1 LNRPARVSDENS
13 KDISPMPIKE
23 QTYTH
28 KELDLLVVNIE
39 LTLVSI
45 VQGVALS
52 FLAESSRD
60 VIVSRRYLFWPYAAS
75 GLLII
80 LLFWSRSL
88 IHTFTVI
95 RWPLEF
101 AHNFLYVGS
110 TLLEVIIFTQLENPV
125 YWFGLSGVYG
135 CVIWLL
141 FAVDLRMIG
150 RRLEEGNKEAARAL
164 LLVVQREQVKNVRL
178 LMPFSVAFGFAVA
191 LAIHLRPDVFIEH
204 RWHFAFALLQLLCA
218 AGYLAYVMRYYRQLL
233 PLMVAAQYE
242 WNGEV
247 MPEEQG

>member
-1 LNRPARVSDENS
+1 
-13 KDISPMPIKE
+13 MPLKE

-52 FLAESSRD
+52 FLVQFGYTVLVA
-60 VIVSRRYLFWPYAAS
+60 RRYVFWPYVLS

-88 IHTFTVI
+88 MHTFTVI

-101 AHNFLYVGS
+101 THNFLYIAS
-110 TLLEVIIFTQLENPV
+110 TMLEVIIFTQLENPF
-125 YWFGLSGVYG
+125 YWFVLSAAYG
-135 CVIWLL
+135 CMIWLL
-141 FAVDLRMIG
+141 FAVDLRMIR
-150 RRLEEGNKEAARAL
+150 RRLAELNKEAAQA
-164 LLVVQREQVKNVRL
+164 LLVVVEREQIKNVRF
-178 LMPFSVAFGFAVA
+178 LMPLSVVFSSIVA
-191 LAIHLRPDVFIEH
+191 LVIHQWPDFFLARQGHVL
-204 RWHFAFALLQLLCA
+204 FALFQLIFA
-218 AGYLAYVMRYYRQLL
+218 AGYLAYVMRYYKQLL

-247 MPEEQG
+247 MPEEK

>member
-1 LNRPARVSDENS
+1 
-13 KDISPMPIKE
+13 MPIKE

-52 FLAESSRD
+52 FLADHSHA
-60 VIVSRRYLFWPYAAS
+60 VIVTRQYLFWPYVAS

-88 IHTFTVI
+88 MHTFTVI

-101 AHNFLYVGS
+101 PHNFLYIAS
-110 TLLEVIIFTQLENPV
+110 TLLEVIIFTQLGKPIN
-125 YWFGLSGVYG
+125 WFVLSAVYG
-135 CVIWLL
+135 CLIWLL
-141 FAVDLRMIG
+141 FAVDLRMIR
-150 RRLEEGNKEAARAL
+150 RRLAEQNKQAARAL
-164 LLVVQREQVKNVRL
+164 LLVVEQEQIANVRF
-178 LMPFSVAFGFAVA
+178 LMPLTVVFSALVS
-191 LAIHLRPDVFIEH
+191 LAIYLWPGFFLVKH
-204 RWHFAFALLQLLCA
+204 WHVLCALLQLICA
-218 AGYLAYVMRYYRQLL
+218 GGYLAYVMRFYKRLL
-233 PLMVAAQYE
+233 PLIMAAQYE

-247 MPEEQG
+247 MPDEEG

>member
-1 LNRPARVSDENS
+1 
-13 KDISPMPIKE
+13 MPIKE

-52 FLAESSRD
+52 FLTESSRD
-60 VIVSRRYLFWPYAAS
+60 VIVTRRYLFWPYVAS
-75 GLLII
+75 GLLVI

-88 IHTFTVI
+88 MHTFTVI

-101 AHNFLYVGS
+101 AHNFLYIGS
-110 TLLEVIIFTQLENPV
+110 TLLEVIIFTQLESPV
-125 YWFGLSGVYG
+125 HWFSLSAVYG

-141 FAVDLRMIG
+141 FAVDLRMIR
-150 RRLEEGNKEAARAL
+150 RRLEERNKEAARAL
-164 LLVVQREQVKNVRL
+164 LLVVEREQIKNVRL
-178 LMPFSVAFGFAVA
+178 LMPLTVAFGFAVA
-191 LAIHLRPDVFIEH
+191 LAIHLRPDLFIV
-204 RWHFAFALLQLLCA
+204 RQWHFLFALLQLLCA
-218 AGYLAYVMRYYRQLL
+218 GGYLVYVMRYYQRLL

>member
-1 LNRPARVSDENS
+1 
-13 KDISPMPIKE
+13 MPIKE

-52 FLAESSRD
+52 FLTESSRD
-60 VIVSRRYLFWPYAAS
+60 VIVTRRYLFWPYVAS
-75 GLLII
+75 GLLVI

-88 IHTFTVI
+88 MHTFTVI

-101 AHNFLYVGS
+101 AHNFLYIGS
-110 TLLEVIIFTQLENPV
+110 TLLEVIIFTQLQNPV
-125 YWFGLSGVYG
+125 YWFGLSAAYG
-135 CVIWLL
+135 GVIWLL
-141 FAVDLRMIG
+141 FAVDLRMIR
-150 RRLEEGNKEAARAL
+150 RRLEERNKEAARAL
-164 LLVVQREQVKNVRL
+164 LLVVEREQIKNVRL
-178 LMPFSVAFGFAVA
+178 LMPTTVAFSIAVT
-191 LAIHLRPDVFIEH
+191 LAIHFRPDLFIE
-204 RWHFAFALLQLLCA
+204 RQWHFAFALMQLLCA
-218 AGYLAYVMRYYRQLL
+218 GGYLAYVMRYYRRLL

>member
-1 LNRPARVSDENS
+1 
-13 KDISPMPIKE
+13 MPIKE

-52 FLAESSRD
+52 FLTENSRD
-60 VIVSRRYLFWPYAAS
+60 VIVTRRYLFWPYVAS
-75 GLLII
+75 GLLVIF
-80 LLFWSRSL
+80 LFWSRSL

-101 AHNFLYVGS
+101 PHNFLYIAS
-110 TLLEVIIFTQLENPV
+110 TLLEVIIFTQLENPLH
-125 YWFGLSGVYG
+125 WFGLSAVYG

-141 FAVDLRMIG
+141 FAVDLRMIR
-150 RRLEEGNKEAARAL
+150 RRLEEHNKEAARAL
-164 LLVVQREQVKNVRL
+164 LVVVEREQIKNVL
-178 LMPFSVAFGFAVA
+178 VLMPLTVVFSTATA
-191 LAIHLRPDVFIEH
+191 LAIYLWPEIFLDRQ
-204 RWHFAFALLQLLCA
+204 WHFLFAMMQLLCA
-218 AGYLAYVMRYYRQLL
+218 GGYLAYVTRYYHQLL

-247 MPEEQG
+247 MPE

>member
-1 LNRPARVSDENS
+1 
-13 KDISPMPIKE
+13 MPLKE

-52 FLAESSRD
+52 FLAEGSYS
-60 VIVSRRYLFWPYAAS
+60 VVVARRYLFWPYVVS
-75 GLLII
+75 GLFII

-101 AHNFLYVGS
+101 PHNFLYIAS
-110 TLLEVIIFTQLENPV
+110 TMLEVIIFTQLENPV
-125 YWFGLSGVYG
+125 HWFALSAVYG
-135 CVIWLL
+135 GMIWLL
-141 FAVDLRMIG
+141 FAVDLRMIR
-150 RRLEEGNKEAARAL
+150 RRLEELNKEAAQA
-164 LLVVQREQVKNVRL
+164 LLVVVEREQITNVRF
-178 LMPFSVAFGFAVA
+178 LMPMSVVFGAGVA
-191 LAIHLRPDVFIEH
+191 LTIHLWPDFFLA
-204 RWHFAFALLQLLCA
+204 RGWHVLCALLQLIFA
-218 AGYLAYVMRYYRQLL
+218 GGYLAYVMRYYKRLL

-247 MPEEQG
+247 MPKEQ

>member
-1 LNRPARVSDENS
+1 
-13 KDISPMPIKE
+13 MPLKE

-52 FLAESSRD
+52 FLAEFSYT
-60 VIVSRRYLFWPYAAS
+60 VIAARRYVFWPYVLS

-101 AHNFLYVGS
+101 PHNFLYVAS
-110 TLLEVIIFTQLENPV
+110 TMLEVIIFTQLENPV
-125 YWFGLSGVYG
+125 YWFALSAAYG
-135 CVIWLL
+135 CMIWLL
-141 FAVDLRMIG
+141 FAVDLRMIR
-150 RRLEEGNKEAARAL
+150 RRLEERNKEAAQTL
-164 LLVVQREQVKNVRL
+164 LTVVEREQITNVRF
-178 LMPFSVAFGFAVA
+178 LMPMTVAFSAGVA
-191 LAIHLRPDVFIEH
+191 LVIHLWPDFFLA
-204 RWHFAFALLQLLCA
+204 RGWHVLFALLQLIFA
-218 AGYLAYVMRYYRQLL
+218 GGYLAYVMRYYKRLL

-247 MPEEQG
+247 MPEEK

>member
-1 LNRPARVSDENS
+1 
-13 KDISPMPIKE
+13 MPIKE

-52 FLAESSRD
+52 FLTENSRD
-60 VIVSRRYLFWPYAAS
+60 VIVMRRYLFWPYVAS
-75 GLLII
+75 GLLVIF
-80 LLFWSRSL
+80 LFWSRSL
-88 IHTFTVI
+88 MHTFTVI

-101 AHNFLYVGS
+101 PHNFLYIAS
-110 TLLEVIIFTQLENPV
+110 TLLEVIIFTQLENPLH
-125 YWFGLSGVYG
+125 WFGLSAVYG

-141 FAVDLRMIG
+141 FAVDLRMIR
-150 RRLEEGNKEAARAL
+150 RRLEEHNKEAARAL
-164 LLVVQREQVKNVRL
+164 LVVVEREQIKNVLL
-178 LMPFSVAFGFAVA
+178 LMPLTVVFSSGVA
-191 LAIHLRPDVFIEH
+191 LAIYFWPELFIT
-204 RWHFAFALLQLLCA
+204 RQWHFLFALLQLFCA
-218 AGYLAYVMRYYRQLL
+218 GGYLAYVMRYYQRLL

>member
-1 LNRPARVSDENS
+1 
-13 KDISPMPIKE
+13 MPIKE

-52 FLAESSRD
+52 FLTENSRN
-60 VIVSRRYLFWPYAAS
+60 VIVTKQYFFWPYVAS
-75 GLLII
+75 GLLVIF
-80 LLFWSRSL
+80 LFWSRSL

-101 AHNFLYVGS
+101 PHNFLYIAS
-110 TLLEVIIFTQLENPV
+110 TLLEVIIFTQLENPLN
-125 YWFGLSGVYG
+125 WFGLSAVYG

-141 FAVDLRMIG
+141 FAVDLRMLR
-150 RRLEEGNKEAARAL
+150 RRLEERNKEAARAL
-164 LLVVQREQVKNVRL
+164 LVVVEREQIKNVL
-178 LMPFSVAFGFAVA
+178 FLMPLTVVFSSGVA
-191 LAIHLRPDVFIEH
+191 LVIYLWPQLFIT
-204 RWHFAFALLQLLCA
+204 RQWHFLFAMLQLLCA
-218 AGYLAYVMRYYRQLL
+218 GGYLAYVMRYYQQLL
-233 PLMVAAQYE
+233 PLMMAAQYE

>member
-1 LNRPARVSDENS
+1 
-13 KDISPMPIKE
+13 MPLKE

-52 FLAESSRD
+52 FLAESSYT
-60 VIVSRRYLFWPYAAS
+60 VIVTRRYFFWPYVLS

-101 AHNFLYVGS
+101 PHNFLYIAS
-110 TLLEVIIFTQLENPV
+110 TMLEVIIFTQLENPV
-125 YWFGLSGVYG
+125 NWFVLSAVYG
-135 CVIWLL
+135 CMIWLL
-141 FAVDLRMIG
+141 FAVDLRMIR
-150 RRLEEGNKEAARAL
+150 RRLEERNREAARAL
-164 LLVVQREQVKNVRL
+164 LVAVEREQITNVIF
-178 LMPFSVAFGFAVA
+178 LMPSTVVFSSGVA
-191 LAIHLRPDVFIEH
+191 LAIYHWPDFFLA
-204 RWHFAFALLQLLCA
+204 RQWHFLCALLQLIFA
-218 AGYLAYVMRYYRQLL
+218 AGYLAYVMRYYKRLL

-247 MPEEQG
+247 MPEEQ

>member
-1 LNRPARVSDENS
+1 
-13 KDISPMPIKE
+13 MPIKE

-52 FLAESSRD
+52 FLTDNSRE
-60 VIVSRRYLFWPYAAS
+60 VIVTRRYLFWPYVAS
-75 GLLII
+75 GLLVIF
-80 LLFWSRSL
+80 LFWSRSL

-101 AHNFLYVGS
+101 PHNFLYIAS
-110 TLLEVIIFTQLENPV
+110 TLLEVIIFTQLENPLH
-125 YWFGLSGVYG
+125 WFGLSAVYG

-141 FAVDLRMIG
+141 FAVDLRMIR
-150 RRLEEGNKEAARAL
+150 RRLEEHNKEAARAL
-164 LLVVQREQVKNVRL
+164 LIVVEREQIKNVL
-178 LMPFSVAFGFAVA
+178 VLMPLTVVFSTATA
-191 LAIHLRPDVFIEH
+191 LAIYLWPELFID
-204 RWHFAFALLQLLCA
+204 RQWHFLFALLQLLCA
-218 AGYLAYVMRYYRQLL
+218 AGYLAYVTRYYHQLL